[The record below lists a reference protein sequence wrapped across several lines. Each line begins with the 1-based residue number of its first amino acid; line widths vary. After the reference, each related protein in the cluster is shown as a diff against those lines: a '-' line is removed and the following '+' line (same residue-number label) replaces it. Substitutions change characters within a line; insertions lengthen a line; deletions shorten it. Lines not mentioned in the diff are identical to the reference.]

1 MIKNWQHLCI
11 FGRIASVHIDSDGM
25 RIEHDCK
32 HIIVKRDGINLL
44 YIDSDTDEKLL
55 IQGEDG
61 FPEYTSDWA
70 DKEPSEPYQIA

>member
-11 FGRIASVHIDSDGM
+11 FGRIACVHTDMDGM
-25 RIEHDCK
+25 RIEHDYK
-32 HIIVKRDGINLL
+32 KITVKVDEVNLV
-44 YIDSDTDEKLL
+44 YIDEDTGEVLL

-70 DKEPSEPYQIA
+70 DDYPREPYQIA